1 MGVTRN
7 LVDKLLSPFKL
18 LKRETTD
25 KLVLIIEISFIFLL
39 SFSFVYLLDLVLKT
53 TELKG
58 LYHNWAA
65 KSIGS
70 ERWYYSY
77 KRIFRAVFLFT
88 GLLFGVSLLFGLW
101 MRRTRDRW
109 SMRDFGF
116 KKEYPTHAIYQG
128 VFLGLLSAGLL
139 IVILFPIEVM
149 TYGFSTAIRDLGF
162 QGLNPQEMNAEILWQ
177 TLHLFI
183 WSLSAELYFFAYM
196 STSLESKVGKS
207 QARWMSSALLVLYLF
222 LFNYLAFPK
231 TAGTNFLDPIRENW
245 TSFSQNSTEIIFRLG
260 WLLWLFIAFIL
271 FLHAFLVTKNI
282 IVPIIAHITVNITLL
297 IIAIINA
304 GVTSS
309 MALIP
314 FLFVWILVIG
324 WFILDFRSK
333 NLLRN
338 AFVGR
343 TEEIVPEETETP
355 EIPSISTNPL
365 TSLALFLLLVLLAFV
380 APFAIVLY
388 LSGVVEAATVASI
401 CALDF
406 LLCFTLGLVVLTY
419 SPSRVYDVLLVSEG
433 GLPIAARREIF
444 EADES
449 MISGFFSALES
460 FSQEI
465 DAFEKSAFQTI
476 RKTRYS
482 IVFDDGVLGT
492 KIVAVLDHDRSPM
505 RNQIRSKLHEFE
517 KQYRGQL
524 EQWTGKQFDA
534 ASQFVEEI
542 SKLDVRFEISSET
555 KWLAFMSYFFLSLI
569 FLVIYLMTQL

>member
-1 MGVTRN
+1 MGVTQN
-7 LVDKLLSPFKL
+7 LIDKLLSPFKL

-25 KLVLIIEISFIFLL
+25 KLVLVIEISFIFLL

-53 TELKG
+53 TEIDGFYFSLANK
-58 LYHNWAA
+58 Y
-65 KSIGS
+65 IGTP
-70 ERWYYSY
+70 RWYYTY
-77 KRIFRAVFLFT
+77 KRIFRAAFLFT

-101 MRRTRDRW
+101 MRWTRDRW
-109 SMRDFGF
+109 SWSDFGF

-128 VFLGLLSAGLL
+128 LFLGFLSAGLL

-149 TYGFSTAIRDLGF
+149 TYGSSTAIRDLGF
-162 QGLNPQEMNAEILWQ
+162 QGLNPEEMEAEILWQ
-177 TLHLFI
+177 TLYLFV

-245 TSFSQNSTEIIFRLG
+245 TSFSQNSTEIIFRGG
-260 WLLWLFIAFIL
+260 WLLWLFIVFIL

-282 IVPIIAHITVNITLL
+282 LVPIIAHITVNIILL
-297 IIAIINA
+297 AIAIINA
-304 GVTSS
+304 GTTSS

-314 FLFVWILVIG
+314 FLVVWILIIG
-324 WFILDFRSK
+324 WFILDARSK
-333 NLLRN
+333 KLLRD

-343 TEEIVPEETETP
+343 TEEIVPAKTEPP

-365 TSLALFLLLVLLAFV
+365 TSIILFLLLVVLAFV
-380 APFAIVLY
+380 APFTIVLY
-388 LSGVVEAATVASI
+388 LSGVVEPATVASI

-419 SPSRVYDVLLVSEG
+419 SPSKVYDVLLVSEG

-449 MISGFFSALES
+449 MISGFLSALES

-476 RKTRYS
+476 RKARYS

-492 KIVAVLDHDRSPM
+492 KIVTVLDHDRSPM
-505 RNQIRSKLHEFE
+505 REQIRSKLHEFE
-517 KQYRGQL
+517 KQYRSQL
-524 EQWTGKQFDA
+524 EHWTGKQFDEA
-534 ASQFVEEI
+534 RQFVEDI
-542 SKLDVRFEISSET
+542 SKLDERFEISPET
-555 KWLAFMSYFFLSLI
+555 KWLAFLSYFFLSLI
-569 FLVIYLMTQL
+569 FLVIFLITQL